1 MWKAKLHKKKN
12 ASSRKFQGFIS
23 TDPILEQIAE
33 EAG

>member
-1 MWKAKLHKKKN
+1 MWKAKLHRKN